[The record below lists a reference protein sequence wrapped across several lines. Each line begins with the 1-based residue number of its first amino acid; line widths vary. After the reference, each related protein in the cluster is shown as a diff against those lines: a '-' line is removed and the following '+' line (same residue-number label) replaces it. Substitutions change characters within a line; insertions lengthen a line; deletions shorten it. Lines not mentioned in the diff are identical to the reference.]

1 MGRLARP
8 YWKYVFPLP
17 YVIIGVTMI
26 VLGYVFFPTLE
37 DEDGVDQNVYVRQT
51 LTFPGF
57 VLTCVRRG
65 PDPFH
70 AHYTAWQPVP
80 TCAARPSESCQAFV
94 FARVLVPTDT
104 WVWCRYGSRPECIPR
119 GAWRT

>member
-65 PDPFH
+65 PHPFH
-70 AHYTAWQPVP
+70 AH
-80 TCAARPSESCQAFV
+80 CLARHSQRAQQDRASRAKRAFSPK
-94 FARVLVPTDT
+94 RVLVPTDT